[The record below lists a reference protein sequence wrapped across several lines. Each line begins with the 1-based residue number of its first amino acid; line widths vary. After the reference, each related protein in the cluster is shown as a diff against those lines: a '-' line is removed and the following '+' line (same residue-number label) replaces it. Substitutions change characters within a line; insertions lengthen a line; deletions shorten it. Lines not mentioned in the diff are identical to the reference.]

1 MYNHLV
7 RLHLT
12 SPVLI
17 DLIRTS
23 RHNCRCVFSK
33 KKDQSVQI
41 RFCVSQC
48 MRVVLSWK
56 MSRRAIL
63 QARVF
68 NPTVSTGVH
77 KLIIVSTQIRQ
88 FVARRGFWKW
98 GRKQPVWPEGNQP
111 LLNVMEDTAVPALH
125 WYTLVLLKGNT
136 SETVMSK
143 EGVWAPV
150 NR

>member
-23 RHNCRCVFSK
+23 RHNCKCVFK
-33 KKDQSVQI
+33 KSSI
-41 RFCVSQC
+41 RPDSVSQC
-48 MRVVLSWK
+48 IRVVLGWK
-56 MSRRAIL
+56 MSLRAIL
-63 QARVF
+63 QAWVF

-143 EGVWAPV
+143 EGVWAPD